1 MSGSTQASDDVS
13 ALRDDIVAL
22 QRDVRILLQHL
33 KSDAAAGAQSA
44 AEQFGENAS
53 EAYQHLAAE
62 AAHSVEALERRV
74 EERPLT
80 ALMVAAAIG
89 YVAGRLFR

>member
-13 ALRDDIVAL
+13 ALRDDIAAL
-22 QRDVRILLQHL
+22 QRDVGLLLRHL
-33 KSDAAAGAQSA
+33 KTDAATGAQDA
-44 AEQFGENAS
+44 ADQFGESAS
-53 EAYQHLAAE
+53 QAYHQLAEESAR
-62 AAHSVEALERRV
+62 SVEALGRRV

-89 YVAGRLFR
+89 YAAGRLFR

>member
-1 MSGSTQASDDVS
+1 MSGSSQGSDDVS
-13 ALRDDIVAL
+13 ALREDIAAL

-33 KSDAAAGAQSA
+33 KSGA
-44 AEQFGENAS
+44 AEQFSEGAS
-53 EAYQHLAAE
+53 QAYEHVAAE
-62 AAHSVEALERRV
+62 GAKAVEALERQV

-89 YVAGRLFR
+89 YVAGRVLR